1 VTWAA
6 RLVAAALVLA
16 VLPAGIGGLAR
27 GADAAFASACG
38 SGLALLAQVAA
49 VALLR
54 PAMGARTP
62 EFMQRWA
69 SGLAVRGASL
79 LLLVGLMLLTR
90 RMFPILWMA
99 AGYLGVLLPLLFTE
113 TRFLK

>member
-1 VTWAA
+1 MSWQTRLVGTALALAVGLAGVAA
-6 RLVAAALVLA
+6 LARGGDAAVAAA
-16 VLPAGIGGLAR
+16 
-27 GADAAFASACG
+27 CG
-38 SGLALLAQVAA
+38 SMVALAAQVAA

-62 EFMQRWA
+62 EFVQRWA
-69 SGLAVRGASL
+69 AGLAVRGASL

-99 AGYLGVLLPLLFTE
+99 AGYLGVMLPLLFTE
-113 TRFLK
+113 TWFLK